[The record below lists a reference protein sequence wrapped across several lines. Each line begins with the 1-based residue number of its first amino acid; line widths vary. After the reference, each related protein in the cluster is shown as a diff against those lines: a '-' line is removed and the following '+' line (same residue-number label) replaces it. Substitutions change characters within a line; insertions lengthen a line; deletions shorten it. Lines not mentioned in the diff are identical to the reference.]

1 MSKLQNWSNTLV
13 LLIAT
18 LGVGLVVSGC
28 DSGGTSPDSN
38 NLGDVS
44 GAITGQVIDN
54 ASSTPIE
61 GAKVVVAVGSL
72 DADGESF
79 SATTGAEGRFAITD
93 LPATTADDGSNTGE
107 DPSAKYGIRVET
119 PDGSNYRD
127 AYRGQVELA
136 YGNNET
142 GAVELGANITFPL
155 QKNNGSLSGQLG
167 VTGSDAPLRNTE
179 LRASQTINT
188 GFTAEGDATSGI
200 LTVTTTTT
208 TDEQGSF
215 TFENLV
221 VGENVD
227 LYARFDNNTESP
239 VATQKS
245 IPDEGSAAPV
255 EASVSAP
262 ALTATLDPAPG
273 TDFGTTEPE
282 WTLTFNRPVAGV
294 TTDDVA
300 EALSIDQGNITTKAV
315 DGSGNVEL
323 DVSATTTESGAI
335 ESVSWSVAE
344 PLSDGIEFQVGY
356 GNLFGDIVGAQYGV
370 GLSEVND
377 TRVGGLPAP
386 LDYSIG
392 ANTNAPA
399 TPSISFNSDD
409 FRVSDDGTLEAGT
422 YNYDD
427 SPVTLP
433 LQVDEVDNSA
443 AEVKG
448 YEVFYSSQDTREN
461 RSEPG
466 TQFQQ
471 TGGGL
476 DGIIPASNAEFGDG
490 RLTFSASTNN
500 NNPFAAEDG
509 SYGDVQVTVRA
520 VSINNERSAFSDT
533 LTVADNDS
541 LGLNDAATEFVDT
554 NSDGNADVLKVEFDE
569 PVAGISAGDAGGDYF
584 AISDGSG
591 TATTLGSVEEVDN
604 SGVPSPGATV
614 TVALDDDGSNT
625 ANDELTVNGSGSN
638 NFVTDLASNPV
649 EVDDGDESVD
659 TSDDN
664 QDFNL

>member
-18 LGVGLVVSGC
+18 LGFGLVVSGC

-54 ASSTPIE
+54 ATSNPIE

-72 DADGESF
+72 DTDGKSF
-79 SATTGAEGRFAITD
+79 SATTGSEGRFAITD
-93 LPATTADDGSNTGE
+93 LPATTADDGSEDENE

-119 PDGSNYRD
+119 PDGSAYRD

-167 VTGSDAPLRNTE
+167 VSGSDAPLRNTE

-188 GFTAEGDATSGI
+188 GFTAEGDATSGE

-227 LYARFDNNTESP
+227 LYARFDNSTEST
-239 VATQKS
+239 VTIGKS

-262 ALTATLDPAPG
+262 ALSATLDPAPE

-294 TTDDVA
+294 TTDDVE
-300 EALSIDQGNITTKAV
+300 EALSIGQSTIETKAV

-323 DVSATTTESGAI
+323 DVSATTTEGGAI

-344 PLSDGIEFQVGY
+344 PLSDGVTFDVRY
-356 GNLFGDIVGAQYGV
+356 GNLFGQIVGAQYGV
-370 GLSEVND
+370 NVSEVND
-377 TRVGGLPAP
+377 TRVRRLPP
-386 LDYSIG
+386 SLGYSIG

-399 TPSISFNSDD
+399 TPAVGEDGNVQ
-409 FRVSDDGTLEAGT
+409 VSNVPETID
-422 YNYDD
+422 YDVSSV
-427 SPVTLP
+427 SPNLTIN
-433 LQVDEVDNSA
+433 VDNSEA
-443 AEVKG
+443 PVKE
-448 YEVFYSSQDTREN
+448 YQVFARTVEDTEN
-461 RSEPG
+461 RTEAP
-466 TQFQQ
+466 QFELKRTISAENVEFGE
-471 TGGGL
+471 TGG
-476 DGIIPASNAEFGDG
+476 SV
-490 RLTFSASTNN
+490 TFR
-500 NNPFAAEDG
+500 NNPLRTNDEG
-509 SYGDVQVTVRA
+509 TYGPIEWKVRA
-520 VSINNERSAFSDT
+520 VSINNVEGDFSET
-533 LTVADNDS
+533 QEIADNDS
-541 LGLNDAATEFVDT
+541 LDLNSGQF
-554 NSDGNADVLKVEFDE
+554 ADVDGDGDTELEVTFSE
-569 PVAGISAGDAGGDYF
+569 PVSGISAGDAGSDYF
-584 AISDGSG
+584 GISDGSG
-591 TATTLGSVEEVDN
+591 DPTALGSVAEVN
-604 SGVPSPGATV
+604 NGISPATATV
-614 TVALDDDGSNT
+614 VVNLGDDGSNT
-625 ANDELTVNGSGSN
+625 ANDELTVNGESSD
-638 NFVTDLASNPV
+638 NFVTDLAGNSIKV
-649 EVDDGDESVD
+649 ESDANK
-659 TSDDN
+659 TS
-664 QDFNL
+664 L

>member
-227 LYARFDNNTESP
+227 LYARFDNNTEST

-255 EASVSAP
+255 ENSSVSAP

-300 EALSIDQGNITTKAV
+300 EALSIDESSISTKAV
-315 DGSGNVEL
+315 DESGNVEL

-344 PLSDGIEFQVGY
+344 PLSDGIEFRVGY
-356 GNLFGDIVGAQYGV
+356 GNLFDDIVGAQYGV

-377 TRVGGLPAP
+377 TRVRRLPA
-386 LDYSIG
+386 LLNYSIG

-399 TPSISFNSDD
+399 TPAIGEDGNVQ
-409 FRVSDDGTLEAGT
+409 VSNVPETID
-422 YNYDD
+422 YDVPGV
-427 SPVTLP
+427 SPNLTIN
-433 LQVDEVDNSA
+433 VDNSGA
-443 AEVKG
+443 PVKEYQVFARTVEDTEDRGQAPQFELKETISAENV
-448 YEVFYSSQDTREN
+448 
-461 RSEPG
+461 
-466 TQFQQ
+466 
-471 TGGGL
+471 
-476 DGIIPASNAEFGDG
+476 EFGETSG
-490 RLTFSASTNN
+490 SVTFSGNPLRTNV
-500 NNPFAAEDG
+500 EG
-509 SYGDVQVTVRA
+509 TYGPIEWKIRA
-520 VSINNERSAFSDT
+520 VSINNVEGDFSET
-533 LTVADNDS
+533 QEIADNDS
-541 LGLNDAATEFVDT
+541 LDLSGAQYADVD
-554 NSDGNADVLKVEFDE
+554 SDGDDELEVTFSE
-569 PVAGISAGDAGGDYF
+569 PVSDISAGDAGTDYF
-584 AISDGSG
+584 IIEDGSNDP
-591 TATTLGSVEEVDN
+591 TALGEVAEVNNSINPATARVVVEL
-604 SGVPSPGATV
+604 G
-614 TVALDDDGSNT
+614 DDGSNT
-625 ANDELTVNGSGSN
+625 ANDELTVREAGSD
-638 NFVTDLASNPV
+638 NFVTDLAGNPIKV
-649 EVDDGDESVD
+649 ESDANT
-659 TSDDN
+659 TS
-664 QDFNL
+664 L

>member
-18 LGVGLVVSGC
+18 LGFGLVVSGC

-54 ASSTPIE
+54 ATSNGIE

-72 DADGESF
+72 DTDGKSF
-79 SATTGAEGRFAITD
+79 SATTGSEGRFAITD

-107 DPSAKYGIRVET
+107 DPSAEYGIRVET
-119 PDGSNYRD
+119 PDGSAYRD

-167 VTGSDAPLRNTE
+167 VSGSDAPLRNTE

-188 GFTAEGDATSGI
+188 GFTAEGDATSGE

-227 LYARFDNNTESP
+227 LYARFDNNTESD
-239 VATQKS
+239 VVFGKS
-245 IPDEGSAAPV
+245 IPDEGSASPV
-255 EASVSAP
+255 ENSSVSAP

-294 TTDDVA
+294 TTDDVE
-300 EALSIDQGNITTKAV
+300 EALSIGQSTIETKAV

-323 DVSATTTESGAI
+323 DVSATTTEGGAI

-344 PLSDGIEFQVGY
+344 PLSDGVTFDVRY
-356 GNLFGDIVGAQYGV
+356 GNLFGQIVGAQYGV
-370 GLSEVND
+370 NVSEVND
-377 TRVGGLPAP
+377 TRVRRLPP
-386 LDYSIG
+386 SLGYSIG

-399 TPSISFNSDD
+399 TPAVGEDGNVQ
-409 FRVSDDGTLEAGT
+409 VSNVPETID
-422 YNYDD
+422 YDVSSV
-427 SPVTLP
+427 SPNLTIN
-433 LQVDEVDNSA
+433 VDNSEA
-443 AEVKG
+443 PVKE
-448 YEVFYSSQDTREN
+448 YEVFARTVEDTEDRGQAPQFEKIKTISAEN
-461 RSEPG
+461 VEFGETSEPV
-466 TQFQQ
+466 
-471 TGGGL
+471 
-476 DGIIPASNAEFGDG
+476 
-490 RLTFSASTNN
+490 TFS
-500 NNPFAAEDG
+500 NNPLRTNEG
-509 SYGDVQVTVRA
+509 TYGPIEWKVRA
-520 VSINNERSAFSDT
+520 VSINNVEGDFSET
-533 LTVADNDS
+533 QEIVDNDS
-541 LGLNDAATEFVDT
+541 LDLNSGQF
-554 NSDGNADVLKVEFDE
+554 ADVDGDGDTELEVTFSE
-569 PVAGISAGDAGGDYF
+569 PVSGISAGDAGSDYF
-584 AISDGSG
+584 GISDGSG
-591 TATTLGSVEEVDN
+591 DPTALGSVAEVN
-604 SGVPSPGATV
+604 NGISPATATV
-614 TVALDDDGSNT
+614 VVNLGDDGSNT
-625 ANDELTVNGSGSN
+625 ANDELTVNGESSD
-638 NFVTDLASNPV
+638 NFVTDLAGNSIKV
-649 EVDDGDESVD
+649 ESDANK
-659 TSDDN
+659 TS
-664 QDFNL
+664 L